1 MYPLRLGRYNDN
13 DVTRARL
20 IVFDGGLFFFCLFV
34 QCLLFVFIFKNVSLS
49 GEINV
54 II

>member
-20 IVFDGGLFFFCLFV
+20 IVFDGGLFFFLFV
-34 QCLLFVFIFKNVSLS
+34 CSMPVVCFYFQKCELVWRN
-49 GEINV
+49 
-54 II
+54 